1 MMHSDII
8 DKILPFIEVI
18 TVCPECEIG
27 LGIPR
32 NPIRLVDGKTM
43 KLIQPSTGRDITEK
57 MQLFVKEFLYNLPE
71 VDGSIFRSKSPS
83 CGLGTT
89 KVYSSADAQ
98 EPVHKHGSGFL
109 AKGIMDL
116 SPNLPCIDETCLL
129 DQEIRE
135 HFLTRLFMLADLRL
149 HHSSIQEL
157 IEFQARNKLLLMAY
171 DQHKV
176 KALGRILADQK
187 NRPFAENVAA
197 YVSILQEM
205 TAEKPSRANTT
216 NAFMHAF
223 GYFSEM
229 FGSDKKQ
236 YLLNSME
243 AYRKGTLTIQEL
255 RKAVVL
261 WALEFHVDY
270 LLDQTLFY
278 PYPEKLDHLGSE

>member
-1 MMHSDII
+1 MVHIDII
-8 DKILPFIEVI
+8 DKMLPFIEVI

-27 LGIPR
+27 LGVPR
-32 NPIRLVDGKTM
+32 NPIRLVDGRTM

-57 MQLFVKEFLYNLPE
+57 MHFFVRDFLDNLPE
-71 VDGSIFRSKSPS
+71 VDGSILRSKSPS

-98 EPVHKHGSGFL
+98 EPVHRHGSGFL

-116 SPNLPCIDETCLL
+116 SPNLPCIDETSLL
-129 DQEIRE
+129 DAEIRE
-135 HFLTRLFMLADLRL
+135 HFFTRLFMLADLRL

-157 IEFQARNKLLLMAY
+157 IDFQARNKLLLMAY

-176 KALGRILADQK
+176 KALGRILADHK
-187 NRPFAENVAA
+187 NRPFAENVAV
-197 YVSILQEM
+197 YVSTLQEM
-205 TAEKPSRANTT
+205 IAEKPSGANIT

-223 GYFSEM
+223 GYFSKRL
-229 FGSDKKQ
+229 GSDKKQ
-236 YLLNSME
+236 YLLNCME

-255 RKAVVL
+255 RKAVVP
-261 WALEFHVDY
+261 WTLEFHVDY

-278 PYPEKLDHLGSE
+278 PYPETLDHLGPE